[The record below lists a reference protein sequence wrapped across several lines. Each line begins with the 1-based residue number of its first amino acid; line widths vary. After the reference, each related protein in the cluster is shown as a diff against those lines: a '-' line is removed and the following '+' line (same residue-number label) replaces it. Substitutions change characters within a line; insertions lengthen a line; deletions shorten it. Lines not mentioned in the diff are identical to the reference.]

1 MSYMA
6 EWFARRRGLA
16 SGVIDAGTAAGGLI
30 FPLFLPQVIE
40 AHGTAL
46 TLRYISY
53 GFLGIMIPTLA
64 LIKPRLPERRPAH
77 RAPGPRANSDKS
89 WIRSPQFWLV
99 VMANTVQGS
108 FFPYYM

>member
-1 MSYMA
+1 MLMQ
-6 EWFARRRGLA
+6 R
-16 SGVIDAGTAAGGLI
+16 AGTAAGGLI

-53 GFLGIMIPTLA
+53 AFLATMVPTLVM
-64 LIKPRLPERRPAH
+64 IKPRLPERRAAH
-77 RAPGPRANSDKS
+77 RGPGPRSTDKS
-89 WIRSPQFWLV
+89 WVRSPQFWLV

-108 FFPYYM
+108 PLPILA